1 MDESAQEEF
10 CQGVLTES
18 RQRNSWEELHHAAD
32 QVEEGG
38 AKGNESSASK
48 VVEEKGTVANAG
60 VLQDGRGQSEVSSTA
75 QISNVINNS
84 VF

>member
-1 MDESAQEEF
+1 M
-10 CQGVLTES
+10 LTES

-48 VVEEKGTVANAG
+48 VVEEKQWQMLECFKMGG
-60 VLQDGRGQSEVSSTA
+60 GSQKY
-75 QISNVINNS
+75 QIQLRYQR
-84 VF
+84 